1 MRFPTPNDP
10 EMVAAVE
17 HYVVPGEGA
26 SRRYLNLLHGNF
38 LELPGQERSQFGRDL
53 ATAARQISDEE
64 LALLLDSEWR
74 SRLTA
79 AWLIGIGRRTQFRD
93 RLAEMLLNSELVY
106 SGQGYCFAFARFAD
120 EFATAA
126 LVAYLDR
133 YLPDPDYYYDQH
145 WAMGALLHLDER
157 LSTEHASHFLAPE
170 GLWARSAMRDRD
182 PAELKEEMD
191 RLCAFAETISV

>member
-1 MRFPTPNDP
+1 MRFPTPDDP

-17 HYVVPGEGA
+17 RYVVPGEGA
-26 SRRYLNLLHGNF
+26 LRRYLNLLHGNF
-38 LELPGQERSQFGRDL
+38 LELPELERSQFGRDL
-53 ATAARQISDEE
+53 ATSARQISDDE
-64 LALLLDSEWR
+64 LALLLDGEWR

-79 AWLIGIGRRTQFRD
+79 AWLIGIGRRTHFRD

-120 EFATAA
+120 ESAAAA
-126 LVAYLDR
+126 LVAYLGR
-133 YLPDPDYYYDQH
+133 YLPDPDCYYDQH
-145 WAMGALLHLDER
+145 WAIGALLHLDER

-191 RLCAFAETISV
+191 RLCVFAETITV